1 MLVREGPPTVRVVEG
16 ARQSETFLSPA
27 SVAPRAG
34 RVDAAAVGAEL
45 SPAPPQR
52 QQKAVAPSPPL
63 RFHVDGARSEGPRA
77 AHPGPVPAEV
87 TLGRSDQR
95 GRRFSSSEPLV
106 AAAAAAAPHGS
117 RTQPRSPESA
127 LSPGLDSF
135 PPSRA
140 CSPSLRS
147 AVQAPRGRPV
157 PRRPNLPCVRSE
169 APHAQ
174 PPVRFKK
181 QVPVPS
187 GTTGL

>member
-1 MLVREGPPTVRVVEG
+1 M
-16 ARQSETFLSPA
+16 RQSELS
-27 SVAPRAG
+27 SPRHRPKG
-34 RVDAAAVGAEL
+34 NR
-45 SPAPPQR
+45 
-52 QQKAVAPSPPL
+52 AVAPSSPL
-63 RFHVDGARSEGPRA
+63 RFHLDGARSEGPRA

-87 TLGRSDQR
+87 TLGQGDQR

-106 AAAAAAAPHGS
+106 AAAAAAAAHGS

-140 CSPSLRS
+140 CSPSLRF

-157 PRRPNLPCVRSE
+157 PRRPNPPCVRSE

>member
-16 ARQSETFLSPA
+16 ARQKPFFPPQVLCRGP
-27 SVAPRAG
+27 G

-52 QQKAVAPSPPL
+52 QQKAVAPSSPL
-63 RFHVDGARSEGPRA
+63 RFHLDGARSEGPRA
-77 AHPGPVPAEV
+77 AHLGPVPAEV
-87 TLGRSDQR
+87 TLGQGDQR

-106 AAAAAAAPHGS
+106 AAAAAAPHGS

-140 CSPSLRS
+140 CSPSLRF

-157 PRRPNLPCVRSE
+157 PRRPNPPCVRSE

-187 GTTGL
+187 GTPGL